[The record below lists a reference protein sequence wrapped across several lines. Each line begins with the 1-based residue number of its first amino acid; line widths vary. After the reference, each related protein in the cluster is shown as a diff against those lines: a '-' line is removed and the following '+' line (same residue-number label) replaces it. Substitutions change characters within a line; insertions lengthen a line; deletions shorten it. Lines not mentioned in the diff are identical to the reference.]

1 MKIIKLI
8 VLLTVIIC
16 LPSCNNLQKKEMPPL
31 KIETYIS
38 GVEKKFVGFETN
50 SVISDELNNF
60 LKKDLNKEIDKG
72 VLNDLPFMLNGI
84 EKCGDQYILNLQ
96 HSLSSKLY
104 DRGILSNLEI
114 DLYAITDEKTAK
126 SLQEGQFYLTKV
138 EFKDYITFQNNK
150 KYCALVL
157 MSPFMGY
164 FDNEIQFGAVAVNLK
179 QIESIKNKYVDS
191 QAAE

>member
-1 MKIIKLI
+1 M
-8 VLLTVIIC
+8 
-16 LPSCNNLQKKEMPPL
+16 SPL
-31 KIETYIS
+31 KIETYINR
-38 GVEKKFVGFETN
+38 VEKKFAGFETN
-50 SVISDELNNF
+50 SLITDELNNY

-72 VLNDLPFMLNGI
+72 ILDDLPFMLNGI
-84 EKCGDQYILNLQ
+84 EKCGNQYVLDLE
-96 HSLSSKLY
+96 HSLTSKLY

-138 EFKDYITFQNNK
+138 EFKDYITLQNNE

-164 FDNEIQFGAVAVNLK
+164 FNSELQFGAVAVNLK
-179 QIESIKNKYVDS
+179 QIEIIKK
-191 QAAE
+191 